1 MTETPGPWE
10 VTEANNVRS
19 AGIRIVA
26 HVTNP
31 ADAPS
36 IAAAPD
42 MKKALEKIVLEFE
55 GYASD
60 GLDLAITAIAK
71 AKGETT

>member
-1 MTETPGPWE
+1 MTETPGSWE

-36 IAAAPD
+36 IAARA
-42 MKKALEKIVLEFE
+42 
-55 GYASD
+55 
-60 GLDLAITAIAK
+60 
-71 AKGETT
+71 